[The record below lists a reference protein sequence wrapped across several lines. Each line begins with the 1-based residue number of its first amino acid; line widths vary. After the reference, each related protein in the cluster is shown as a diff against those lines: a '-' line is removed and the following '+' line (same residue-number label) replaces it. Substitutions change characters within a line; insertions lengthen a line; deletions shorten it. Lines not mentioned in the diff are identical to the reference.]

1 VEKFIKGDVVV
12 IPFPY
17 SDLTHAKR
25 RPALVLAE
33 SSLNDVILCQITS
46 QDMKDSFA
54 MKLSDEDFSVGSLK
68 KTSNIRPNKLFTA
81 DSSIILYK
89 VGSLKSQK
97 LDEVIDRIVE
107 IFKGKP
113 EHHSK

>member
-17 SDLTHAKR
+17 SDLTNAKR

-46 QDMKDSFA
+46 QDVKDSFA
-54 MKLSDEDFSVGSLK
+54 IMLSDTDFSEGSLK
-68 KTSNIRPNKLFTA
+68 KASNIRPNKLFTA
-81 DSSIILYK
+81 DSNIILYK
-89 VGSLKSQK
+89 AGSLTSQK
-97 LDEVIDRIVE
+97 LNDVIDRIVA
-107 IFKGKP
+107 ILKGKL
-113 EHHSK
+113 